1 MPRTVGA
8 IGKKYQEAFQ
18 LFCRMEARGCS
29 TREIIKTLWG
39 VELEDKDYKRL
50 RDRCSLWRKQPE
62 YEKIWLDELG
72 MCGRRLL
79 TKGLRK
85 IRDQISSDNDWLANK
100 AANDAV
106 NYAKGRIFG
115 ESEKTVTVK
124 IEGMPELG
132 TPDQQ
137 E

>member
-1 MPRTVGA
+1 MARTVGA
-8 IGKKYQEAFQ
+8 IGKKYREDFQ
-18 LFCRMEARGCS
+18 LFCRMDARGYS
-29 TREIIKTLWG
+29 AKEIIKTLWDVG
-39 VELEDKDYKRL
+39 PEHRDYKRF
-50 RDRCSLWRKQPE
+50 RDRLSLWRKEPE
-62 YEKIWLDELG
+62 YDKIWFDEMGLG
-72 MCGRRLL
+72 GRRLL
-79 TKGLRK
+79 AKGLNK
-85 IRDQISSDNDWLANK
+85 IRAQINSENEWLANK

-106 NYAKGRIFG
+106 NYAKGRVFG